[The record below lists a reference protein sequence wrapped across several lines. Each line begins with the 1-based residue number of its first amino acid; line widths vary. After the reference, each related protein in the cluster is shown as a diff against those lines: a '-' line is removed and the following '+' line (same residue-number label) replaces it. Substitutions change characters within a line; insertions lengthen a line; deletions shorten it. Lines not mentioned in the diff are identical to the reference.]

1 MKDPTNHRFFV
12 PIATAASVVISAI
25 SMTWYIAGL
34 VGTINVRLAVLEIK
48 QDDIKI
54 LIQEH
59 IAKPSY
65 SSIWKNT
72 TP

>member
-1 MKDPTNHRFFV
+1 MKDPTNHRLFV
-12 PIATAASVVISAI
+12 PIATVATVVVSAI

-34 VGTINVRLAVLEIK
+34 IGTINVRLAVLELK
-48 QDDIKI
+48 QEDIKT
-54 LIQEH
+54 LLQEH
-59 IAKPSY
+59 VTRPTY